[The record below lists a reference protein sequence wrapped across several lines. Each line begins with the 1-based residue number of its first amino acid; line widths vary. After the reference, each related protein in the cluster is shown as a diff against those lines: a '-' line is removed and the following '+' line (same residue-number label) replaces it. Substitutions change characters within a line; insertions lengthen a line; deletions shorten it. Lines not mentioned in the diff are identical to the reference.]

1 MSNDQVHY
9 QTNPPVQRVT
19 EKHVHDACQSI
30 LLTGTYPSVEK
41 IQLHLGRDTNSK
53 KGSSTTVHK
62 YQRTWLENL
71 KQSQEILLPSPIPQS
86 ALDAIVE
93 MWAIVK
99 NQASQEYSEIE
110 RQLTED
116 LKQSEA
122 REHASSTKNSTLR
135 LALDDLE
142 STYHAT
148 QSKLTASETINAE
161 LILQTSKLETSI
173 ENHESRYLQLQ
184 DNHSAEIT
192 RLTAKYERAI
202 MQLDTELEAAT
213 NAKQEA
219 KEQINHERERSNKE
233 IDRWMSELDSAR
245 QEIKKL
251 TESSKATKS
260 RLSADVTLAEEKAQS
275 FQVELSNLKDRYH
288 QLLMTTQSKESSS

>member
-1 MSNDQVHY
+1 MSNDQANY
-9 QTNPPVQRVT
+9 QTQRVT
-19 EKHVHDACQSI
+19 EKHVHEACQSI

-41 IQLHLGRDTNSK
+41 IQRHLGRDTNSK

-62 YQRTWLENL
+62 YQRTWLDNL
-71 KQSQEILLPSPIPQS
+71 KQSQEILLPSPIPQA

-116 LKQSEA
+116 LKQSKA
-122 REHASSTKNSTLR
+122 RDHASSTMNRTLR

-142 STYHAT
+142 NTYHAT
-148 QSKLTASETINAE
+148 QSNLSVSKTINAE
-161 LILQTSKLETSI
+161 LTLQISKLETSI

-219 KEQINHERERSNKE
+219 KEQIDHERERSNKE
-233 IDRWMSELDSAR
+233 IDRWMSELDASR

-251 TESSKATKS
+251 IESSKATKS
-260 RLSADVTLAEEKAQS
+260 RLSADVTLAEKKAES
-275 FQVELSNLKDRYH
+275 FRIELSNLKDLYQ
-288 QLLMTTQSKESSS
+288 QLLMTTNQKKSSS